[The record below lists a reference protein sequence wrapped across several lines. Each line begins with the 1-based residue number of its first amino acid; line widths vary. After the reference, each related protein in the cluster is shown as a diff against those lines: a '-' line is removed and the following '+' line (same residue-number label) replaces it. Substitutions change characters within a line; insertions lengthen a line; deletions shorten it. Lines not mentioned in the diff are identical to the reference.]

1 MAYLGHV
8 ISASGEAMDG
18 DKVALRGF
26 LCLAGYYRRFIDD
39 FDTMAAPLA
48 PLLHKE
54 GFQWTNAA
62 TIVLTTLKEVLSTA
76 PVLQLPDYTKPF
88 IVDCDASGTRFGV
101 VLH

>member
-1 MAYLGHV
+1 
-8 ISASGEAMDG
+8 MDG
-18 DKVALRGF
+18 DKVAVVATWPQPTLAGVLRGF
-26 LCLAGYYRRFIDD
+26 LCLAGYYRRFIED